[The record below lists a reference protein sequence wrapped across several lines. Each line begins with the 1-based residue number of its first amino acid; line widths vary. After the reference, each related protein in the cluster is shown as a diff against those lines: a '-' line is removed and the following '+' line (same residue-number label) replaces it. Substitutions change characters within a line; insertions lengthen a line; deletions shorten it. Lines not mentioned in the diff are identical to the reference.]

1 MAPLPPRQLSLP
13 ELTKRYFELQRE
25 FDEHR
30 VMVMLLVRELQEDI
44 QELKEE
50 ERTSQ
55 VEVSFRPKEG
65 RYRGKLQS
73 IPAWAIVVIVVA
85 VCCTVVATC
94 AEQPQKGS
102 SGVSTL
108 ESLISSRLG
117 R

>member
-1 MAPLPPRQLSLP
+1 MAPLPPRQLSIP
-13 ELTKRYFELQRE
+13 ELRERQLELQKE

-30 VMVMLLVRELQEDI
+30 IAVMFALRDLEEKVQQLLDG
-44 QELKEE
+44 

-94 AEQPQKGS
+94 AQQPQKGS

>member
-1 MAPLPPRQLSLP
+1 
-13 ELTKRYFELQRE
+13 
-25 FDEHR
+25 
-30 VMVMLLVRELQEDI
+30 MVMLLVRELQEDI
-44 QELKEE
+44 QELKDG

-65 RYRGKLQS
+65 RYRAHLQS

-85 VCCTVVATC
+85 VCFTVAY
-94 AEQPQKGS
+94 AYSQQPQKGS
-102 SGVSTL
+102 SGATTL